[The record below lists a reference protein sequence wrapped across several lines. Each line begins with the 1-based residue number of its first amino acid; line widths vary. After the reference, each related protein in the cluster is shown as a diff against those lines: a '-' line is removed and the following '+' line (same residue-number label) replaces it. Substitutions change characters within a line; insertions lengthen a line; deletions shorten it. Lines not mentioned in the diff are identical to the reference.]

1 MPDQSSHE
9 RQAFGLTILKNSH
22 KEIRR
27 LRRETGYP
35 SIHGNKF
42 WKSTYLLMDYL
53 QEYPPANGAR
63 ILEIGCGWGL
73 AGIFCAKKFGARVT
87 ALDADKTVF
96 PYLQMHAQLN
106 GVQVET
112 WQRRYEQVTKSDL
125 AQFDMVIA
133 ADVCFWDSMVKPLYN
148 LTRRAAQVGSLRV
161 VMTDPGRPT
170 FRGMAELCMEK
181 LGAEYDN
188 WSVPHPHNA
197 SGLVVDLAAEQS
209 IA

>member
-1 MPDQSSHE
+1 MANSTAHE

-22 KEIRR
+22 SDIRR
-27 LRRETGYP
+27 LRREAGYP

-53 QEYPPANGAR
+53 QEFPPAKGAR

-73 AGIFCAKKFGARVT
+73 AGIYCAKRFKANVT

-96 PYLQMHAQLN
+96 PYLELHAQLN
-106 GVQVET
+106 GVSIET
-112 WQRRYEQVTKSDL
+112 WQCRYERITKADL
-125 AQFDMVIA
+125 AHFDLVIG
-133 ADVCFWDSMVKPLYN
+133 ADVCFWDTMIAPLYN
-148 LTRRAAQVGSLRV
+148 LTRRAAQVGNVRV

-170 FRGMAELCMEK
+170 FSAMAEKCMEK

-188 WSVPHPHNA
+188 WAVPHPNNA
-197 SGLVVDLAAEQS
+197 SGLVMDLKAVK
-209 IA
+209 

>member
-1 MPDQSSHE
+1 MANSSSHE
-9 RQAFGLTILKNSH
+9 RQAFGLRILKNSH

-27 LRRETGYP
+27 LRREAGYP

-53 QEYPPANGAR
+53 KEFPPPQGAR
-63 ILEIGCGWGL
+63 VLEIGCGWGL
-73 AGIFCAKKFGARVT
+73 AGIFCAKEFGAEVVG
-87 ALDADKTVF
+87 LDADKTVF
-96 PYLQMHAQLN
+96 PYLDLHAALN
-106 GVQVET
+106 DVEVET
-112 WQRRYEQVTKSDL
+112 WHRRYERVTKADL
-125 AQFDMVIA
+125 AQFDLVIG

-148 LTRRAAQVGSLRV
+148 LVRRAEQVGGVRV

-170 FRGMAELCMEK
+170 FSSMAEQCVEK

-197 SGLVVDLAAEQS
+197 SGLVIDLDTA
-209 IA
+209 